1 VNNLIANVPI
11 RIETIISIIKNINEQ
26 GAPKEWSTYSKFPK
40 VLQKMLKIWLPTVL
54 TFSSSS
60 GEKAA

>member
-11 RIETIISIIKNINEQ
+11 RIEAIISIIKNINEQ

-40 VLQKMLKIWLPTVL
+40 VLQKNAQNMVAHCTDLLEL
-54 TFSSSS
+54 FR
-60 GEKAA
+60 